1 MSPCFLNVYEVRE
14 LWNDACSLQGRSAIT
29 RRCVR
34 GAGARYPTAFWCA
47 STSLHGTRSVCNAP
61 CVNNRSPP
69 AATSGRGNLLQKRLP
84 TVRAWIIWKIILV
97 SPARSV
103 HCFCLTCFYSTVI
116 KQRMGQIFRF
126 YATNT
131 HNISVRKVKLNGGV
145 DGMILL
151 NLSSSYNSVGLQLW
165 RQAPVVLSKNC
176 YLYLLG
182 IYASYSHNDFSSC
195 IVLF

>member
-1 MSPCFLNVYEVRE
+1 MSPCFLNVYEVSE

-69 AATSGRGNLLQKRLP
+69 AATSGRGNFTAKTTTNSKGMDYLKDNIGVTSPIGSLLLLDLFLFNCDQAKNGSNLSFLR
-84 TVRAWIIWKIILV
+84 
-97 SPARSV
+97 
-103 HCFCLTCFYSTVI
+103 
-116 KQRMGQIFRF
+116 
-126 YATNT
+126 TNT

-151 NLSSSYNSVGLQLW
+151 NLSSSYNSVGFTIVT
-165 RQAPVVLSKNC
+165 PSTCGFVEE
-176 YLYLLG
+176 LL
-182 IYASYSHNDFSSC
+182 F
-195 IVLF
+195 